1 VPVSKGLTGRGPARP
16 AISALFETTYIVS
29 DVFDPVTVQS
39 LRVIL
44 RANRTITTPQKH
56 NKSATLTGF
65 GPSIIVLLHSC
76 STPAS
81 LRTIRR
87 LHTRVQDTILA
98 ALAPVLSVTDSSHD
112 RGESLAALWANVDA
126 HSIIELAAP
135 RATILRQD
143 SITGSIPGLGVA
155 GEAEK
160 KSNEESHGYHYTHT
174 IDQCKP
180 LSLAWHRKILRDSYG
195 TMRRL
200 RPIPCVS

>member
-1 VPVSKGLTGRGPARP
+1 MPVSKGLRARGQAPPDAVTLVIK
-16 AISALFETTYIVS
+16 AVYVMS
-29 DVFDPVTVQS
+29 DVFDPVAVQS

-44 RANRTITTPQKH
+44 RANRAITTPQKH

-65 GPSIIVLLHSC
+65 GPSIIILLNSC
-76 STPAS
+76 STPTS

-87 LHTRVQDTILA
+87 LHARVQDTILA

-112 RGESLAALWANVDA
+112 RGESLAALWADVNA

-155 GEAEK
+155 GEGEK
-160 KSNEESHGYHYTHT
+160 QSNKESHDVHDTYLSAGLRA
-174 IDQCKP
+174 DFRGLARKP
-180 LSLAWHRKILRDSYG
+180 ITD
-195 TMRRL
+195 
-200 RPIPCVS
+200 